1 KKYNAHIGVYA
12 LDTKSGK
19 EVKFNSD
26 KRFAYAS
33 TSKAINSAILLEQV
47 PYNKLNKKVH
57 INKDDI
63 VGYSPI
69 LEKYV
74 GKDITLKALIEAS
87 MTYSDNTANNKIIKE
102 IGGIKKVKQRL
113 KELGDKV
120 TNPVRYE
127 TELNY
132 YSPKSKKDT
141 STPAAFG
148 KTLNKLIAN
157 GKLSK
162 ENKKFL
168 LDLMLNNKTGDT
180 LIKDGV
186 PKDYK
191 VADKSGQA
199 ITYASRNDV
208 AFVYPKG
215 QSEPIVLVIFTN
227 KDNKSDKPN
236 DKLISE
242 TAKSVMKEF

>member
-1 KKYNAHIGVYA
+1 ME
-12 LDTKSGK
+12 S
-19 EVKFNSD
+19 
-26 KRFAYAS
+26 
-33 TSKAINSAILLEQV
+33 
-47 PYNKLNKKVH
+47 
-57 INKDDI
+57 
-63 VGYSPI
+63 
-69 LEKYV
+69 
-74 GKDITLKALIEAS
+74 
-87 MTYSDNTANNKIIKE
+87 
-102 IGGIKKVKQRL
+102 KVKQRL

-127 TELNY
+127 IELNY
-132 YSPKSKKDT
+132 YSPKSKRYFNT
-141 STPAAFG
+141 SAFG

-168 LDLMLNNKTGDT
+168 LDLMLNNKSGDT

-191 VADKSGQA
+191 VVDKSGQA